1 MKEKYTYQNQLNEH
15 IKNKNNMYYYMY
27 YINYMDVLL
36 TYIFKVSVS
45 NSPRS
50 YFIPNKNQYFN
61 IINS

>member
-1 MKEKYTYQNQLNEH
+1 
-15 IKNKNNMYYYMY
+15 MYYYMY

-36 TYIFKVSVS
+36 SYIFKVSVS

-50 YFIPNKNQYFN
+50 DFIPNKNQYFN

>member
-1 MKEKYTYQNQLNEH
+1 
-15 IKNKNNMYYYMY
+15 MYYYMY

-36 TYIFKVSVS
+36 TYIFKVNVS

-50 YFIPNKNQYFN
+50 DSIPNKNKYFN